1 MIIDQITPH
10 FPKDNKEVNAHV
22 KCLQVIPAAATV
34 VDPVHDQESEDRGH
48 EDDHR
53 HSPCG
58 DSASIITPPEKH
70 NKGHERDNHDLR
82 DIIHSRDAR
91 SRIENQCRDQEHDE
105 QEQRN
110 ERDYDYYAPYY
121 D

>member
-10 FPKDNKEVNAHV
+10 FPKDNEEVNAHV
-22 KCLQVIPAAATV
+22 KRLQAMLAATTV
-34 VDPVHDQESEDRGH
+34 VDPVHVQESEDRGH
-48 EDDHR
+48 DDDHR

-58 DSASIITPPEKH
+58 DSASSITLPEEH
-70 NKGHERDNHDLR
+70 NKGHGRDNHDLR
-82 DIIHSRDAR
+82 DIIRSRDAR

-105 QEQRN
+105 QEQHN
-110 ERDYDYYAPYY
+110 ERDYDYYDPFY